1 MTLQEYITAEF
12 GIVPDE
18 VQLEQIREIVR
29 TELMGK
35 ITREKTKTILDW
47 IKEYDRIKPQPYDIQ
62 KMNTFTPYPINKDF

>member
-1 MTLQEYITAEF
+1 MRTLSEYITAEF

-29 TELMGK
+29 IELMGK

-47 IKEYDRIKPQPYDIQ
+47 IKESNRIKPIPYEMSTKI
-62 KMNTFTPYPINKDF
+62 F